1 MNGVSRP
8 MAGHESVDAKVAE
21 EKQGFTSIPSFQYL
35 PFNTPLRGAL
45 DGCP

>member
-1 MNGVSRP
+1 MVGEMDDQQSD
-8 MAGHESVDAKVAE
+8 SAE
-21 EKQGFTSIPSFQYL
+21 GGTQHSFQYL